1 MLTYNT
7 QLRPLVLPEY
17 GRNIQSM
24 VDHCVTIEDR
34 EERTRCAYSI
44 IAAMAQL
51 FPELKSGGEYN
62 HKLWDHL
69 MIMSDFQLD
78 IDFPCEVITK
88 ENLFTLPDKVE
99 YSAGNLRL
107 RHYGSNIQRMIERA
121 CEMPEGEE
129 RNELVVLIA
138 YQMKKLML
146 GFNREGADDAKVFND
161 LAMMSQGQLRLST
174 DELKLREII
183 EPAKPTGKKK
193 KKK

>member
-1 MLTYNT
+1 
-7 QLRPLVLPEY
+7 
-17 GRNIQSM
+17 
-24 VDHCVTIEDR
+24 
-34 EERTRCAYSI
+34 
-44 IAAMAQL
+44 
-51 FPELKSGGEYN
+51 
-62 HKLWDHL
+62 
-69 MIMSDFQLD
+69 
-78 IDFPCEVITK
+78 
-88 ENLFTLPDKVE
+88 
-99 YSAGNLRL
+99 
-107 RHYGSNIQRMIERA
+107 MIERA

>member
-7 QLRPLVLPEY
+7 QLRPLILPEY

-24 VDHCVTIEDR
+24 VDHCITIEDR
-34 EERTRCAYSI
+34 EERTLCARTI
-44 IAAMAQL
+44 VAAMAAL

-69 MIMSDFQLD
+69 MIMSEFRLD
-78 IDFPCEVITK
+78 IDFPCEVISR
-88 ENLFTLPDKVE
+88 ENLHTLPDKVE
-99 YSAGNLRL
+99 YTGGELRL
-107 RHYGSNIQRMIERA
+107 RHYGSNIQRMIDRA
-121 CEMPEGEE
+121 CEYPDGEE
-129 RNELVVLIA
+129 KDELVMLIA

-161 LAMMSQGQLRLST
+161 LAMMSHGQLRLST
-174 DELKLREII
+174 NDVKLRDII
-183 EPAKPTGKKK
+183 EPAKPAGKKK